1 MSFGGFL
8 TTIQSIMD
16 VAIPRAYLSG
26 VLVRIEIR
34 LKGTNLPSENV
45 LGMIISKIYL
55 CWSSDRNSSSLSVPR
70 FQQVRL
76 YKICQKISGR
86 LPYGLQRYQH
96 THSLLHPYCLAPCQL
111 SHLHN
116 VWEVELIC
124 LWAIVRCKHV
134 LLPWFPK

>member
-45 LGMIISKIYL
+45 LGMIIS
-55 CWSSDRNSSSLSVPR
+55 
-70 FQQVRL
+70 
-76 YKICQKISGR
+76 
-86 LPYGLQRYQH
+86 
-96 THSLLHPYCLAPCQL
+96 
-111 SHLHN
+111 
-116 VWEVELIC
+116 
-124 LWAIVRCKHV
+124 
-134 LLPWFPK
+134 